1 MKLFEALKIR
11 NYRMYFIGQ
20 AISLCGTWMQTIGQD
35 WLVLQ
40 ITKSGT
46 QLGIVS
52 AFQFPNILHN
62 IFGLLSLFGLIVSI
76 YLLGTELGFKSQIV
90 KHISIKLFENNST
103 PTEPVFSIRNNTFI
117 VPLKESYKY
126 LYFREINPPPPKA

>member
-1 MKLFEALKIR
+1 MNTGLKNIATKIFIAL
-11 NYRMYFIGQ
+11 M
-20 AISLCGTWMQTIGQD
+20 AIQIINLSIDAVEFQPIATTVTIGD
-35 WLVLQ
+35 FNYLNSMTEYV
-40 ITKSGT
+40 TE
-46 QLGIVS
+46 IVMGMKDVFPE
-52 AFQFPNILHN
+52 FQKE
-62 IFGLLSLFGLIVSI
+62 SSS
-76 YLLGTELGFKSQIV
+76 TKSQIV